1 MATRVKWYHSLKFC
15 NPWTSQ
21 RKLHVLV
28 PWTFI
33 IRLSHHSSDAPCVA
47 GRHDPSIPFNRNKR
61 LPWQTSVLCRSRS
74 SKISRQIRSK
84 MGPAEAQ
91 DHSEYPGSSKSQT
104 KGTEIHIIWN
114 SALAT
119 GVYFHLIIL
128 RTWRKFQ
135 FNKTSLNEIETR
147 WPKSPDF
154 FARQESKLPPTFW
167 TFWRPTSHWKKL
179 KLSWVLVKVGS
190 VVD

>member
-1 MATRVKWYHSLKFC
+1 MSSFLE
-15 NPWTSQ
+15 
-21 RKLHVLV
+21 
-28 PWTFI
+28 
-33 IRLSHHSSDAPCVA
+33 HSSFDFHTIVQMLHAWQA
-47 GRHDPSIPFNRNKR
+47 AHDPSIPFNRNKR

-74 SKISRQIRSK
+74 SKISRQIRFN

-154 FARQESKLPPTFW
+154 LQGKNQNFHQPFEHFEDLPATE
-167 TFWRPTSHWKKL
+167 R
-179 KLSWVLVKVGS
+179 SWSFLGS
-190 VVD
+190 